1 VKSRDGPSGSKFR
14 GKRVHARFFLVLLSL
29 ALLEGCNHAPQ
40 PCRNLTTSEDLSPNG
55 QLKAVTFR
63 RVCPEEHSITTH
75 VSIIRADQDLPD
87 GNGNVFAYDNEIA
100 VRATWLND
108 RRLAVY
114 TYADPA
120 KGTRITQVGKVSVEY
135 SRIVETYLVTPPP
148 PAAEPGASPGSTPAG
163 SPTQ

>member
-1 VKSRDGPSGSKFR
+1 MKSHEGSSGTKFR
-14 GKRVHARFFLVLLSL
+14 GKRVYARWFLVLLSL
-29 ALLEGCNHAPQ
+29 ALLEGCNHASQ
-40 PCRNLTTSEDLSPNG
+40 PCQNLTTSEDLSPNG
-55 QLKAVTFR
+55 QLKVVAFR

-75 VSIIRADQDLPD
+75 VSVIRADEVLPD

-100 VRATWLND
+100 VRAAWLSD
-108 RRLAVY
+108 RRLAIY

-135 SRIVETYLVTPPP
+135 SRIVETYLVTPLPP
-148 PAAEPGASPGSTPAG
+148 TAESGGAPVGTPTG